1 MNALL
6 TAEVSARAK
15 ELEKFLDI
23 VSAGWMKD
31 EVILSEDEMVELVKS
46 KDFAII
52 ITSYDPIT
60 KRVIDS
66 APNLKLIVCTRAN
79 PVNVDVEYATKKGIK
94 VSYAPGRNSTCT
106 AEYTVALMLS
116 ITRKI
121 PMAYAALK
129 QGEHTSD
136 IPMEK
141 NTSDGLRRDITWAL
155 GADTPY
161 VLYKGYQLSG
171 KVLGVV
177 GYGSIGRRVADLC
190 RAFGMEIM
198 AYDPFL
204 IERELEGVTLTDTLS
219 ELAEKSDIMTI
230 HCKDTPETYHL
241 INKSVFNSMKESSY
255 LINTSRGVLV
265 DEQALI
271 EALRTHEIAGAA
283 VDVFD
288 VEPIAMDH
296 PFITELDNVVITPH
310 LAGATYDAIEN
321 HTEQMLIDINH
332 FVHNE
337 PLEYQYVIH

>member
-6 TAEVSARAK
+6 TAEVGLKAK
-15 ELEKFLDI
+15 ELEDMVNV

-31 EVILSEDEMVELVKS
+31 EVILSEDEMVELIKS
-46 KDFAII
+46 RDFEIL

-60 KRVIDS
+60 KKVIDS
-66 APNLKLIVCTRAN
+66 APHLKLIVCTRAN
-79 PVNVDVEYATKKGIK
+79 PVNIDLEYAAEKGIK

-121 PMAYAALK
+121 PMAYSALK
-129 QGEHTSD
+129 QGMHTND
-136 IPMEK
+136 TKME
-141 NTSDGLRRDITWAL
+141 TETTEGLRRDVTWAL

-177 GYGSIGRRVADLC
+177 GYGSIGRRVASLC
-190 RAFGMEIM
+190 RAFGMVIM

-204 IERELEGVTLTDTLS
+204 NGEDLDDVILTDTLE
-219 ELAEKSDIMTI
+219 ELAEKADIMTI
-230 HCKDTPETYHL
+230 HCKDVPENYHL
-241 INKSVFNSMKESSY
+241 INKNILEHMKKSAY
-255 LINTSRGVLV
+255 LINTSRGVLI
-265 DEQALI
+265 DETALI
-271 EALRTHEIAGAA
+271 EALRDHVIAGAA

-288 VEPIAMDH
+288 VEPIATNH

-310 LAGATYDAIEN
+310 LAGATYDAIDN
-321 HTEQMLIDINH
+321 HTSQMLADVRHFING
-332 FVHNE
+332 E
-337 PLEYQYVIH
+337 PLEYQYVIQ